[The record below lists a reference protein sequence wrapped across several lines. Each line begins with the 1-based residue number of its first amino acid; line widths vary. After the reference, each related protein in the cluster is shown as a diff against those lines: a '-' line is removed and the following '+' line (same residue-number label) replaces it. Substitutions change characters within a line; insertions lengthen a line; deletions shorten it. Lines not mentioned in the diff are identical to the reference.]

1 MMRTIF
7 RYILLVIIGYALMA
21 CTSGD
26 SQHFGEHDVISV
38 EYIARP
44 SSFVEY
50 KASSPIT
57 KAVPSESNPTDLEK
71 LIVDAYFLVYG
82 NDGERIEMRKAVV
95 ENNQIQPQ
103 VLYHNHNK
111 GPLTICYLVNVRE
124 SYADSLDNISKFSN
138 PDYAYK
144 MTYAAP
150 SVTKHIGV
158 PLLGDTPCFPMLGT
172 LTQTYE
178 NNQLSGVVNTN
189 SNYTSTISLKRLFS
203 KIYFQIA
210 WDNQVSTE
218 NLFAEQG
225 FTLHTYTL
233 HNLPKY
239 VSLADPNGES
249 AWVKNDSYFA
259 DQIEVTNSQQT
270 GLLTNVELTLYTPE
284 YTLIPE
290 NDKVSQYE
298 ALADNQKHKPSLY
311 DPDKNAIHLTIDGT
325 VKATNFVSVPLE
337 YTIYLGENA
346 FDSFSLYRNNQ
357 YNNLI
362 TITGTGDAILGK
374 DERVVATYHNL
385 ADPTNSGTDRPAN
398 CYIIGRPGRYLI
410 PTYRGPITDKANA
423 DYAMLDGI
431 DISKTATHSDG
442 KNSITNLKF
451 TPDSA
456 GRNWVRFDVNMTIA
470 DNAITDLPS
479 IQDGNSVLEFKN
491 SSGTTVWSWHLW
503 FTSGGTLGS
512 EWGTISSET
521 YSGTNATMMNR
532 NLGASAAGE
541 IGTYYLWG
549 DKDPFM
555 TPTGKGADYYGG
567 TSTGSWSSS
576 TKSVT
581 DPCPPGYMVPS
592 SKVWLSNSAWKGTT
606 AGQDGSQLYS
616 GAGFIYDMRDPNVL
630 YPFASYLNNKTRVTH
645 SVSDWSGELKNN
657 DFGGTIYYKE
667 RYSLADGLVWTSSQN
682 QGLYYG
688 VKKMQAEVS
697 GALYKVPFSGEIKIE
712 STSSFWKYVSDIADK
727 FVEWFVSKDKAVYEN
742 PGTTTVLN
750 TSSGLQVRCVSETST
765 VK

>member
-1 MMRTIF
+1 MRTIF

-26 SQHFGEHDVISV
+26 SQHFGEHDDISV

-44 SSFVEY
+44 SSFFEY

-150 SVTKHIGV
+150 SVTEHIGV

-189 SNYTSTISLKRLFS
+189 GNYTSTISLKRLFS

-210 WDNQVSTE
+210 WDNQVSTG

-270 GLLTNVELTLYTPE
+270 GLLTDVELTLYTPE

-290 NDKVSQYE
+290 SDKVSQYE
-298 ALADNQKHKPSLY
+298 AVADNQKHKPSLY

-325 VKATNFVSVPLE
+325 VQATNFVSVPLE

-362 TITGTGDAILGK
+362 TITGTGDAILGQ
-374 DERVVATYHNL
+374 DERVEATYHNL

-503 FTSGGTLGS
+503 FTSGGALGS
-512 EWGTISSET
+512 EWGGISSET
-521 YSGTNATMMNR
+521 YNTTATMMNR
-532 NLGASAAGE
+532 NLGSSGAGNND
-541 IGTYYLWG
+541 GMYYQWG
-549 DKDPFM
+549 DKDPYF
-555 TPTGKGADYYGG
+555 TPSGKTAGYYGG
-567 TSTGSWSSS
+567 ITAGSWTGT

-581 DPCPPGYMVPS
+581 DPCPPGYKIPS
-592 SKVWLSNSAWKGTT
+592 FLVWNSKTN
-606 AGQDGSQLYS
+606 AGYS
-616 GAGFIYDMRDPNVL
+616 FGPTYFTYEASPLVL
-630 YPFASYLNNKTRVTH
+630 YPYSSYLDANKVLYVVNAVPLTQNGSTKLYSDSRQLGRYYIRLAYSGSKSEVLGYLWGSNGYLFYSTETFSIDDSYTIQYSTNNSNWSNMSNTIQNILNRLGLQNAVTTML
-645 SVSDWSGELKNN
+645 GELKEAKE
-657 DFGGTIYYKE
+657 YYTRRE
-667 RYSLADGLVWTSSQN
+667 ELPSELLSNGY
-682 QGLYYG
+682 
-688 VKKMQAEVS
+688 
-697 GALYKVPFSGEIKIE
+697 
-712 STSSFWKYVSDIADK
+712 
-727 FVEWFVSKDKAVYEN
+727 
-742 PGTTTVLN
+742 
-750 TSSGLQVRCVSETST
+750 QVRCVSETST